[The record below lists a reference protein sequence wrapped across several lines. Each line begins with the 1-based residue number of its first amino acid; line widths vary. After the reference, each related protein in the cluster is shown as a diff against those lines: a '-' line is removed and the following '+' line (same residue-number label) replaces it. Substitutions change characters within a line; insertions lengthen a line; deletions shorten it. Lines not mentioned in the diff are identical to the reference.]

1 LNRHENETPIL
12 RLTDG
17 IWFDSGPVVWSIE
30 SLRLYQGQGV
40 ALIPDGPDPP
50 IDPSGRLARILA
62 TLSTPEQGTVE
73 ILDENVNKLSYRD
86 VQRLRVRLGF
96 VQGYGGL
103 LSNRTIRDNIALPV
117 SVHGNLSIAD
127 EASRIDRCLDE
138 FALDNVAN
146 LLPHNVDG
154 ATRWRACLAR
164 AMVLRPRWLV
174 LEGIGDWEMDR
185 GRGTAWS
192 RFRDYRKTVD
202 AAVAICLS
210 RRNPEFE
217 EWFGDEGG
225 EIIKYSRLHD
235 KGIA

>member
-1 LNRHENETPIL
+1 MNRRDNETPIL

-17 IWFDSGPVVWSIE
+17 IWFDAGPVSWSIE
-30 SLRLYQGQGV
+30 SMRLYEGQGV
-40 ALIPDGPDPP
+40 ALIPDGPDPD
-50 IDPSGRLARILA
+50 IDPSGRLARILVS
-62 TLSTPEQGTVE
+62 LSSPEKGTVE
-73 ILDENVNKLSYRD
+73 ILGENVNKLSYRD

-103 LSNRTIRDNIALPV
+103 LSNRTIRENIALPV
-117 SVHGNLSIAD
+117 SVHGNLSIED
-127 EASRIDRCLDE
+127 EESHIDHCLVG

-146 LLPHNVDG
+146 MFPHNVDG

-202 AAVAICLS
+202 AAVVICLS
-210 RRNPEFE
+210 RRKPEIE
-217 EWFGDEGG
+217 DWFGDEGG
-225 EIIKYSRLHD
+225 KIIRYSHMQD
-235 KGIA
+235 K